1 MSNQIY
7 AFLVHYLKII
17 TYVLDAGTK
26 MSFGREDCATV
37 LTSAVETMAQ
47 IVENFA
53 IGVSESEEQVLTQ
66 RISLVLGVMVAIAR
80 VVPDVHNSKQE
91 AQARCISCLQ
101 TFLESTHPT
110 VRIFFT
116 SWIMFD

>member
-1 MSNQIY
+1 
-7 AFLVHYLKII
+7 
-17 TYVLDAGTK
+17 

-37 LTSAVETMAQ
+37 LTSAVETMAH